1 MTNKSTFAVLGIFAV
16 LLMSLGMVSA
26 VRLNGIAEISSPTS
40 VSHDDGSFKIVFN
53 LTNDGV
59 AGTIYDLSNFTSFQA
74 GLTSS
79 FNDTS
84 MANGSGTAVTEI
96 ITATITF
103 NEYQSGTIIGN
114 INIGNDASA
123 TDETFAFS
131 TIITPVSELTITS
144 VESLTK
150 TTNGTVKVQNTG
162 NVNLED
168 ISLEATGSDD
178 FDVQFNDSDFNLI
191 AGQSV
196 LIKVSSTD
204 VDDLSFKDDNSL
216 NVKATN
222 GTLNS
227 NTITLTVD
235 NYFYDGANKGEL
247 EVSIDRINVEKG
259 YGEDEEYWYPF
270 DDIELKITIDN
281 NGEWDVENIE
291 LQLCLLDV
299 SENKCILD
307 EDDMEISED
316 DFDIDSEDD
325 NSVLVNFNV
334 DPSDLREGNTDY
346 TLYVSAVG
354 EVDDSDSDYDGDDT
368 GDSDL
373 QEDIEIRTNE
383 DFIIFDQVI
392 ITDSSG
398 YDNDGET
405 SCGNEITLSAN
416 VWNIGDRDMDDD
428 EIFVLVY
435 NRELGINEVI
445 SFNDGINSMDWELLE
460 TTLTIPSDTD
470 EKSYFIK
477 LTAYDDEDLDDN
489 DIYENKEDEQS
500 EFYQAL
506 KITNCGASS
515 ITQPTIRATLESEA
529 KVGEE
534 LVVSTIVTNN
544 DDTNDFIFSLSE
556 FEDWATLVSI
566 TPQTASI
573 DKGEFAEV
581 SIVLKPTVVG
591 SHSFNINAIVNG
603 NSYDQPVS
611 VNIAEKKLSAN
622 IFGEIG
628 NTALYII
635 TGVVTLL
642 IVIVLVLIVKTSKRQ
657 TRPEF

>member
-383 DFIIFDQVI
+383 DFIIFNQVI

-405 SCGNEITLSAN
+405 YCGNEITLSAN
-416 VWNIGDRDMDDD
+416 VWNVGDRDMDDD

-435 NRELGINEVI
+435 NKELGISKVVP
-445 SFNDGINSMDWELLE
+445 FNDGINSMDWELME
-460 TTLTIPSDTD
+460 TTLTIPSDAE

-477 LTAYDDEDLDDN
+477 LTAYDDEDIGDN
-489 DIYENKEDEQS
+489 DVYENKEDEQS
-500 EFYQAL
+500 ETYQAI

-534 LVVSTIVTNN
+534 LIVSTIVTNN

-611 VNIAEKKLSAN
+611 VNIAEKKPSVN

>member
-383 DFIIFDQVI
+383 DFIIFDQVV

-581 SIVLKPTVVG
+581 AIVLKPTTVG

>member
-383 DFIIFDQVI
+383 DFIIFDQVV

-611 VNIAEKKLSAN
+611 VNIAEKKPSVN

>member
-1 MTNKSTFAVLGIFAV
+1 MTNKNTFAILGIFAV
-16 LLMSLGMVSA
+16 LLISLGLVSA
-26 VRLNGIAEISSPTS
+26 VSLTSITKISSPTS
-40 VSHDDGSFKIVFN
+40 VSHDDGLFEVVFN
-53 LTNDGV
+53 LTNGGV
-59 AGTIYDLSNFTSFQA
+59 
-74 GLTSS
+74 
-79 FNDTS
+79 
-84 MANGSGTAVTEI
+84 SGTLNFSSSTI
-96 ITATITF
+96 TTGTATITF
-103 NEYQSGTIIGN
+103 NDNSIADGTATSVTERIKATITFGKYQSGTIAGLIDVIGE
-114 INIGNDASA
+114 GAS
-123 TDETFAFS
+123 THENFTFS
-131 TIITPVSELTITS
+131 TTITPISELTITS
-144 VESLTK
+144 VKSLTK
-150 TTNGTVKVQNTG
+150 ITNGTIKVQNTG
-162 NVNLED
+162 NADLTG

-178 FDVQFNDSDFNLI
+178 FDVQFNESSFALT
-191 AGQSV
+191 AGQSKLV
-196 LIKVSSTD
+196 KVSSTD

-222 GTLNS
+222 GSLDS
-227 NTITLTVD
+227 NTLALTVD
-235 NYFYDGANKGEL
+235 NHFYDGENQGEL

-325 NSVLVNFNV
+325 NSVLVSFNV

-383 DFIIFDQVI
+383 DFIIFDQVV

-500 EFYQAL
+500 ETYQAL

-611 VNIAEKKLSAN
+611 VNIAEKKPSVN

>member
-16 LLMSLGMVSA
+16 LLMSLGMVNAGVLTVENTTIIPSTINHGNDIT
-26 VRLNGIAEISSPTS
+26 VTLNVTYTGDSDDISFTWSDATLNIGSWTFPSLSSLNQNESQIVTAILS
-40 VSHDDGSFKIVFN
+40 VP
-53 LTNDGV
+53 LY
-59 AGTIYDLSNFTSFQA
+59 A
-74 GLTSS
+74 
-79 FNDTS
+79 
-84 MANGSGTAVTEI
+84 
-96 ITATITF
+96 
-103 NEYQSGTIIGN
+103 SGTINAN
-114 INIGNDASA
+114 IKADGAANDNI
-123 TDETFAFS
+123 TFS
-131 TIITPVSELTITS
+131 TTITPVSKLTITS

-150 TTNGTVKVQNTG
+150 TTNGTIKVQNTG
-162 NVNLED
+162 NVDLTG

-178 FDVQFNDSDFNLI
+178 FDVQFNESSFALT
-191 AGQSV
+191 AGQSKLV
-196 LIKVSSTD
+196 KVSSTD

-222 GTLNS
+222 GSLDS
-227 NTITLTVD
+227 NTLALTVD
-235 NYFYDGANKGEL
+235 NYFYDGDNDGEL

-416 VWNIGDRDMDDD
+416 VWNVGDRDMDDD

-435 NRELGINEVI
+435 NKELGISKVVP
-445 SFNDGINSMDWELLE
+445 FNDGINSMDWELME
-460 TTLTIPSDTD
+460 TTLTIPSDAE

-477 LTAYDDEDLDDN
+477 LTAYDDEDIGDN
-489 DIYENKEDEQS
+489 DVYENKEDEQS
-500 EFYQAL
+500 ETYQAI

-534 LVVSTIVTNN
+534 LIVSTIVTNN

-556 FEDWATLVSI
+556 FEDWATLMSI

-581 SIVLKPTVVG
+581 AIVLKPTTVG